1 MTKTRKK
8 IFRLRDIPVADK
20 AGKIFGTATRSADEK
35 ECATILAKFG
45 YDVFFKNES
54 KIFGVHTAD
63 ILWESDGNSWEI
75 KTIYGNR
82 YVTIKHALDSAKK
95 QSPHIILYAEKTKR
109 SVCQVAKD
117 CIKYCYAMPTK
128 VIIEVL
134 LITKKQYLHLTKNEL
149 YL

>member
-45 YDVFFKNES
+45 Y
-54 KIFGVHTAD
+54 
-63 ILWESDGNSWEI
+63 
-75 KTIYGNR
+75 
-82 YVTIKHALDSAKK
+82 
-95 QSPHIILYAEKTKR
+95 AEKTKR
-109 SVCQVAKD
+109 SVSQVAKD
-117 CIKYCYAMPTK
+117 CIKYCDAMPTK
-128 VIIEVL
+128 VIIEIL